1 MIPNYNVFNFKDG
14 ASQENEYTYDKNGNM
29 TKDLNKNISS
39 IQYNSLNLPANISS
53 DNRIIVSYT
62 YNASGEKLLAHYN
75 YGSAGAGY
83 VYCGNFKYVNNT
95 LKEIRTD
102 GGYITFSGSTPVY
115 HYYLKDH
122 LGSNRVVCSASGS
135 VEQVNHYYPFGGLF
149 GESTGG
155 ETQRYKYND
164 KVFDQTRGIKWYDYG
179 ARYMS
184 PDVGRFI
191 TMDPMAEKYYSI
203 SPYAYCHNNPYNRID
218 PTGEYD
224 FENTIEKNTNYTVV
238 AVLPTGY
245 TNNKAMKKDHDAAI
259 AAGIPVMVVDNL
271 EDFADAM
278 FALDALNSTTQIYTL
293 NSHGY
298 AGNFNIGSE
307 EINANTDFS
316 ELRQGLNN
324 KTVFIGACN
333 VGDLAKGSE
342 LLEKMSS
349 QTASTVIAPSHRV
362 ASGYNYNGKSLNR
375 SIRVPLSSLPNDNE
389 FLLSKK
395 GTSVEVIKNV
405 HISNMGIS
413 WDVSSGRT
421 TPPLPNIKSI
431 IHHNWK

>member
-1 MIPNYNVFNFKDG
+1 MI
-14 ASQENEYTYDKNGNM
+14 S
-29 TKDLNKNISS
+29 
-39 IQYNSLNLPANISS
+39 
-53 DNRIIVSYT
+53 
-62 YNASGEKLLAHYN
+62 
-75 YGSAGAGY
+75 
-83 VYCGNFKYVNNT
+83 
-95 LKEIRTD
+95 RTD
-102 GGYITFSGSTPVY
+102 PVIP
-115 HYYLKDH
+115 
-122 LGSNRVVCSASGS
+122 S
-135 VEQVNHYYPFGGLF
+135 
-149 GESTGG
+149 
-155 ETQRYKYND
+155 
-164 KVFDQTRGIKWYDYG
+164 
-179 ARYMS
+179 
-184 PDVGRFI
+184 
-191 TMDPMAEKYYSI
+191 
-203 SPYAYCHNNPYNRID
+203 
-218 PTGEYD
+218 
-224 FENTIEKNTNYTVV
+224 
-238 AVLPTGY
+238 
-245 TNNKAMKKDHDAAI
+245 
-259 AAGIPVMVVDNL
+259 AGIPVMVVDNL
-271 EDFADAM
+271 EDFTDAM